1 MSSEQRLLRRIRI
14 FASIIVIAFA
24 TVAPL
29 LRAAEAPVLLVV
41 GDSISAGFGLAAGE
55 GWVNLL
61 VAKLKSEGFGYRV
74 INASISGDTT
84 AGGRARLPALLK
96 QHRPA
101 IVVIELGGND
111 ALRGG
116 DLATTRANLDAM
128 VSGAQSADAKV
139 LIVGMQLPPNYGAAY
154 VREFNALF
162 SDVAKNRKTA
172 IVPFVFNGFGEDL
185 SQFQADRV
193 HPTAAAQSRILA
205 NVWPALKPLLH
216 S

>member
-1 MSSEQRLLRRIRI
+1 MLRLLR
-14 FASIIVIAFA
+14 F
-24 TVAPL
+24 TVWFCAAALTAQALPA
-29 LRAAEAPVLLVV
+29 RAAEAPVLLVV
-41 GDSISAGFGLAAGE
+41 GDSVSAGFGLAAGE

-61 VAKLKSEGFGYRV
+61 ATKLKAGGYNYNV
-74 INASISGDTT
+74 VNASISGDTT
-84 AGGRARLPALLK
+84 AGGRARLPNLLK

-101 IVVIELGGND
+101 IVIIELGGND

-116 DLATTRANLDAM
+116 DLATARANLDAM
-128 VSGAQSADAKV
+128 VATAQSAGAKV

-154 VREFNALF
+154 VRDFGALF
-162 SDVAKNRKTA
+162 SDVAKTRKTA
-172 IVPFVFNGFGEDL
+172 VVPFVFNGFGDDL

-205 NVWPALKPLLH
+205 NVWPALRPLLH

>member
-1 MSSEQRLLRRIRI
+1 M
-14 FASIIVIAFA
+14 
-24 TVAPL
+24 VAQALPS
-29 LRAAEAPVLLVV
+29 RAADAPVLLIV

-61 VAKLKSEGFGYRV
+61 ATKLKAGSYNYSV
-74 INASISGDTT
+74 VNASISGDTT
-84 AGGRARLPALLK
+84 AGGRARLPNLLK

-116 DLATTRANLDAM
+116 DLATARANLDAM
-128 VSGAQSADAKV
+128 VATAQTAGAKV

-154 VREFNALF
+154 VRDFSALF
-162 SDVAKNRKTA
+162 SDVAKTRKA
-172 IVPFVFNGFGEDL
+172 AVVPFVFNGFGDDL
-185 SQFQADRV
+185 SQFQGDRV
-193 HPTAAAQSRILA
+193 HPTAAAQPRILA
-205 NVWPALKPLLH
+205 NVWPVLQPLLRT